1 MQFYNMQAAERRRNM
16 IPFSMFCAGSDLSW
30 IADNEPIPGT
40 LILTYTATMRIDAA
54 NAQTQVIPL
63 TGDLYINEITYAG
76 GDPVAPTLLRLVFK
90 QDSVGGHRAIFPDNV
105 AIPAGFEISLVPNT
119 NTIMNLIYLDA
130 RWECASPTVI
140 NPT

>member
-16 IPFSMFCAGSDLSW
+16 IPFSMFAAGSDLSW

-40 LILTYTATMRIDAA
+40 LILTYTSTMRIDAA
-54 NAQTQVIPL
+54 NAQTQIIPL

-76 GDPVAPTLLRLVFK
+76 GEPVAPTLLRLVFK
-90 QDSVGGHRAIFPDNV
+90 QDATGGHTVIFPADV

>member
-16 IPFSMFCAGSDLSW
+16 IPFSMFAAGSDLSW
-30 IADNEPIPGT
+30 IADNAEIPGT
-40 LILTYTATMRIDAA
+40 AVITFSTTMALDAAAAQNQVIVLTDDMRITA
-54 NAQTQVIPL
+54 
-63 TGDLYINEITYAG
+63 INYDG
-76 GDPVAPTLLRLVFK
+76 GTPVAPTLLRIVFK
-90 QDSVGGHRAIFPDNV
+90 QDSAGGHTVIFPDNV
-105 AIPAGFEISLVPNT
+105 AIPAGFQISLVPNT